1 MATKK
6 QLAITPSS
14 LSEVK
19 ALVKSEPRCLICQS
33 PTRTKI
39 DKLLVAGFSNT
50 SVAQELMESD
60 SAFADK
66 NIDTVRK
73 NIERHSKSHL
83 DIRNRG
89 VREIVER
96 RAREQGI
103 LVDSAIGQITSGRAL
118 LDILIAKATEQAGDP
133 NSKVHYRDAI
143 EAVKMLEEVQK
154 AEYIYQLE
162 YMQKQVWAIS
172 EAVKSVVPAD
182 LVPMLV
188 KKAHELMENPT
199 LELENKAND

>member
-1 MATKK
+1 MANKLPVSTVDEAR
-6 QLAITPSS
+6 AI
-14 LSEVK
+14 VK
-19 ALVKSEPRCLICQS
+19 TEPRCLICNS
-33 PTRTKI
+33 PARQKV
-39 DKLLVAGFSNT
+39 DRLLVAGFSNT

-60 SAFADK
+60 SAFSDK

-73 NIERHSKSHL
+73 NVERHAKQHV
-83 DIRNRG
+83 DIRSRG

-133 NSKVHYRDAI
+133 ASKVHFRDAI

-154 AEYIYQLE
+154 AEFTYQLE
-162 YMQKQVWAIS
+162 HMQKQV
-172 EAVKSVVPAD
+172 
-182 LVPMLV
+182 
-188 KKAHELMENPT
+188 
-199 LELENKAND
+199 

>member
-1 MATKK
+1 MAKK
-6 QLAITPSS
+6 NQLPPASVSSISEARAI
-14 LSEVK
+14 VK
-19 ALVKSEPRCLICQS
+19 TEPRCLICNS
-33 PTRTKI
+33 PARVKV

-60 SAFADK
+60 SAFEDK
-66 NIDTVRK
+66 SIDTVRK

-118 LDILIAKATEQAGDP
+118 LDILIAKATEQAGNPD
-133 NSKVHYRDAI
+133 SKVHYRDAI
-143 EAVKMLEEVQK
+143 EAVKMLEDVQK
-154 AEYIYQLE
+154 QEYMYQLE
-162 YMQKQVWAIS
+162 ELQKQVWAIS
-172 EAVKSVVPAD
+172 QAVLEKVPKDLLPDVVSR
-182 LVPMLV
+182 
-188 KKAHELMENPT
+188 AHELRDNPQ
-199 LELENKAND
+199 LAIEQ

>member
-1 MATKK
+1 MVRK
-6 QLAITPSS
+6 QLPPASVSTINDA
-14 LSEVK
+14 K
-19 ALVKSEPRCLICQS
+19 AVIKSEPRCLVCNS
-33 PTRTKI
+33 PARIKV

-60 SAFADK
+60 ENFSDK

-73 NIERHSKSHL
+73 NVERHSKTHL

-118 LDILIAKATEQAGDP
+118 LDILIAKATEQAGNPD
-133 NSKVHYRDAI
+133 SKVHYRDAI
-143 EAVKMLEEVQK
+143 EAVKMLEDVQK
-154 AEYIYQLE
+154 AEYVYQLE
-162 YMQKQVWAIS
+162 VLQKQVWAIS
-172 EAVKSVVPAD
+172 QAVKEKVPHELLPDIVAR
-182 LVPMLV
+182 
-188 KKAHELMENPT
+188 AHELVENPT
-199 LELENKAND
+199 LELSQ

>member
-1 MATKK
+1 MARK
-6 QLAITPSS
+6 QLPPASVSTINDA
-14 LSEVK
+14 K
-19 ALVKSEPRCLICQS
+19 AVIKSEPRCLVCNS
-33 PTRTKI
+33 PARIKV

-60 SAFADK
+60 ENFSDK

-73 NIERHSKSHL
+73 NVERHSKTHL

-118 LDILIAKATEQAGDP
+118 LDILIAKATEQAGNPD
-133 NSKVHYRDAI
+133 SKVHYRDAI
-143 EAVKMLEEVQK
+143 EAVKMLEDVQK
-154 AEYIYQLE
+154 AEYVYQLE
-162 YMQKQVWAIS
+162 VLQKQVWAIS
-172 EAVKSVVPAD
+172 QAVKEKVPHELLPDIVAR
-182 LVPMLV
+182 
-188 KKAHELMENPT
+188 AHELVENPT
-199 LELENKAND
+199 LELSQ